1 MAKSRIEQNDNE
13 ESIARQDLLLYAA
26 QEDTLEALEV
36 ERRRLAHRLQDTL
49 LSQVNLLL
57 AQIHSYEQNVANSPQ
72 TRMAF
77 SVLATIVRQ
86 LLQDTHDLEASL
98 HPAVLETLGLES
110 ALESMANQ
118 QRRISGVN
126 ITLALQRMTQRLPP
140 QIELILFRTTQDA
153 VERSVQQ
160 GNASQIVIQLQR
172 NEQMIQFV
180 IGDNGIIPTG
190 DILRSV
196 RQRITALGGTLH
208 LQTSRYSGLEIVVT
222 FPLEAAIELTE
233 REMDVIQLLV
243 EGCTNKEI
251 AVRLAVRPRTVKFHL
266 DNIYSKLGITTRT
279 EAAIYALRHGWVR
292 KIPPE

>member
-1 MAKSRIEQNDNE
+1 MAKSRIEQHDNE
-13 ESIARQDLLLYAA
+13 ESIPRQDLLLYAA

-49 LSQVNLLL
+49 LSQINLLL
-57 AQIHSYEQNVANSPQ
+57 AQIHSYEQTVANSPQ

-98 HPAVLETLGLES
+98 HPAVLETLGLEA

-126 ITLALQRMTQRLPP
+126 ITLALQRMAQRLPP

-208 LQTSRYSGLEIVVT
+208 LQTSRYGGLEIVVT
-222 FPLEAAIELTE
+222 FPLEEAIELTE

-251 AVRLAVRPRTVKFHL
+251 AVMLAVRPRTVKFHL

>member
-1 MAKSRIEQNDNE
+1 MAKSRIEQHDNE
-13 ESIARQDLLLYAA
+13 ESIPRQDLLLYAA

-49 LSQVNLLL
+49 LSQINLLL
-57 AQIHSYEQNVANSPQ
+57 AQIHAYEQTVANSPQ

-86 LLQDTHDLEASL
+86 LMQDTHDLEASL

-180 IGDNGIIPTG
+180 ISDNGIIPTG

-196 RQRITALGGTLH
+196 RQRITALEGTLH

-222 FPLEAAIELTE
+222 FPLEETIELTE

-251 AVRLAVRPRTVKFHL
+251 AVMLAVRPRTVKFHL

-292 KIPPE
+292 RIPPE